1 MSRQEPLAAL
11 FVAKALTVVRFVK
24 ALESAM
30 PSEAH
35 SASLD
40 HFRYLQVNV
49 DHNWSWK
56 SHFIRNAYVC
66 MGLLHIHCINPLVT
80 KQGSLVKVVGNV
92 FFSL

>member
-1 MSRQEPLAAL
+1 MAFGAASTRLSVSLEAAPASGRRWKGEPTRASRRT

-56 SHFIRNAYVC
+56 SH
-66 MGLLHIHCINPLVT
+66 L
-80 KQGSLVKVVGNV
+80 
-92 FFSL
+92 